1 MTGPICIIPARMASK
16 RFPGKPLVPL
26 LGLPLVL
33 HVYERCRLYEGFSD
47 VVIATCDEDIRAA
60 AEAHGAPAVM
70 TADTHERCTDRVEE
84 AVGKHFPDMPNDT
97 MIVMVQGDEVLVSPE
112 MITDVIEAQ
121 ARTGASVVNLGSK
134 LSRTEDH
141 DSPDTVKVV
150 AGTDG
155 QALCFSRAPIP
166 SRSQTGDVPM
176 YQQTGV
182 MAFTKEFLDQFA
194 TLAPTPLEIAESVD
208 MLRVLEHGI
217 ALYVVF
223 TETETLGIDT
233 PEDKIRGEELLAA
246 DPFTGCYLDVSQV
259 R

>member
-1 MTGPICIIPARMASK
+1 MTGPVCIIPARMESS

-47 VVIATCDEDIRAA
+47 VLIATCDEDIRAV
-60 AEAHGAPAVM
+60 AETHGATVVM
-70 TADTHERCTDRVEE
+70 TADTHDRCTDRVEE
-84 AVGKHFPDMPNDT
+84 AIGIHCPDVPDDT
-97 MIVMVQGDEVLVSPE
+97 VIVMVQGDEVLVSPE
-112 MITDVIEAQ
+112 MISGVIEAQ
-121 ARTGASVVNLGSK
+121 ARTGVTVVNLGSR

-166 SRSQTGDVPM
+166 SRSQTGNVPM

-182 MAFTKEFLDQFA
+182 MAFTKGFLDQFA
-194 TLAPTPLEIAESVD
+194 DLARTPLEIAESVD

-217 ALYVVF
+217 ALHVVF

-233 PEDKIRGEELLAA
+233 PEDKIRGEDLLAA
-246 DPFTGCYLDVSQV
+246 DPLTERYLKVS
-259 R
+259 